1 MKRYLKE
8 LKKEVKEINKKR
20 SRSHWGR
27 GVTLYVYE
35 LLDNIEQTKERADNL
50 KILQRQMLCGATS
63 WVEYSEG
70 ACSLIY
76 DGDICERLATPSE
89 QKRKRNGKLQPNS
102 RESWLEVQAR
112 ALNQA
117 SNRIKRAFIKITND
131 DM

>member
-1 MKRYLKE
+1 MDTYLKE
-8 LKKEVKEINKKR
+8 LKKEVEEINKKR

-27 GVTLYVYE
+27 GVALYVHE
-35 LLDNIEQTKERADNL
+35 LLDNIEQSKEKADNWEVL
-50 KILQRQMLCGATS
+50 RRQMLCGAAS
-63 WVEYSEG
+63 WLQYSEG
-70 ACSLIY
+70 GCSLIH

-89 QKRKRNGKLQPNS
+89 QKRKRSGELQPNS

-112 ALNQA
+112 ALSQA